1 MINNRFAFLL
11 WALALAGL
19 ASLFLGVPRTESSL
33 VPTLTAPMPATP
45 ARAALQPVPAPPVI
59 AVAKVALG
67 RALFHDPRLSHD
79 DSIAC
84 ANCHNVQTGGHD
96 PSGFSIGVGGAVG
109 IINAPTVFNASLN
122 FAQFWDGRS
131 ASLEEQAHG
140 PVHNPIEMASSWAE
154 AIPKLQADADF
165 RRQFEAVYPAGL
177 SPEAIVDAISAYER
191 RLLTPDA
198 PFDRF
203 LRGETTAIDARS
215 REGYRLFTE
224 IGCVSC
230 HQGVNIGGNMYQRF
244 GVLGDY
250 FKDRAAVRPIQPA
263 DYGRFN
269 VTGLE
274 EDRYVFKV
282 PGLRNVALTAPY
294 FHDASA
300 ETLQDAVAIM
310 GRYQL
315 GRALSASEIDAIVAF
330 LHTLT
335 GKNPELAQP

>member
-1 MINNRFAFLL
+1 VINNRFAFLL

-19 ASLFLGVPRTESSL
+19 VSLFLAVPQSESS
-33 VPTLTAPMPATP
+33 VAPAFG
-45 ARAALQPVPAPPVI
+45 AALFVEPTRGAIQPVPSPPI
-59 AVAKVALG
+59 MDAAKVALG
-67 RALFHDPRLSHD
+67 RALFHDARLSHD

-84 ANCHNVQTGGHD
+84 ANCHDVQTGGHD

-109 IINAPTVFNASLN
+109 IINSPTVFNASLN

-140 PVHNPIEMASSWAE
+140 PVHNPIEMASSWDE
-154 AIPKLQADADF
+154 VIPKLRADAAF
-165 RRQFEAVYPAGL
+165 MRQFEAVYPAGL

-191 RLLTPDA
+191 SLLTPDA

-203 LRGETTAIDARS
+203 LRGETTAIDTLS

-274 EDRYVFKV
+274 EDRFVFKV
-282 PGLRNVALTAPY
+282 PGLRNVALTGPY

-300 ETLQDAVAIM
+300 ETLQDAVAII
-310 GRYQL
+310 GRFQL
-315 GRALSASEIDAIVAF
+315 GRTLSASEIDAIVAF
-330 LHTLT
+330 LHSLT
-335 GKNPELAQP
+335 GKNPEQAQP